1 MSVYGCLSP
10 CGSPAALVQAPI
22 ADQKLARGLVAEEVR
37 THFQSTAKVPSSIV
51 PDPQINGAHVWGSL
65 LALTLPPK

>member
-1 MSVYGCLSP
+1 MVVCLHVV
-10 CGSPAALVQAPI
+10 ALQPWFKI

-65 LALTLPPK
+65 LALTLPTK